1 MHKHRLTVDIS
12 AGMIVPQSL
21 EIVQLVPGELHFRQ
35 PTGDFSQVKEP
46 CLLASDRYVWTGIHD
61 TLAEAGAVAAAE
73 LRQRAERILD
83 LAKQCDELPG
93 GSNG

>member
-1 MHKHRLTVDIS
+1 MHKHRLTVDIPDGTIRPES
-12 AGMIVPQSL
+12 V

-46 CLLASDRYVWTGIHD
+46 FLLASDRYVWTGIHD

-73 LRQRAERILD
+73 LRQRADRLLD
-83 LAKQCDELPG
+83 LAKQCEELPG